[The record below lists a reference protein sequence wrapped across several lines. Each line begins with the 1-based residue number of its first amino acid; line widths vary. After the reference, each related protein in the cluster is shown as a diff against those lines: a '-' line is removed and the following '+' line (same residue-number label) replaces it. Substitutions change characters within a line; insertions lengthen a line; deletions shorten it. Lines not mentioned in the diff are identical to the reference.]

1 MKTLSIRK
9 ITSQL
14 LIVAACGVLLSA
26 CQPPEQM
33 MFGVPKS
40 QWNALSPSQK
50 QQVIQGYNQTQRIN
64 AQNAPINNTIGA
76 ASRIIQNEN
85 YMKRNPGFTP
95 MPPMPGGY

>member
-1 MKTLSIRK
+1 MKKIIRIAK
-9 ITSQL
+9 GI
-14 LIVAACGVLLSA
+14 IIAAGCAILLSA

-40 QWNALSPSQK
+40 QWNALSSSEK
-50 QQVIQGYNQTQRIN
+50 QQVIQGYNQTRRIN

-85 YMKRNPGFTP
+85 YMKRNPGFAP
-95 MPPMPGGY
+95 IPPY